1 MYNKDLSTMEALEGP
16 VQFAH
21 QFVDM
26 PEYSVQVKTTKNLQ
40 LNLMLWNFILRL
52 LKIL

>member
-26 PEYSVQVKTTKNLQ
+26 PEYNVQVK
-40 LNLMLWNFILRL
+40 I
-52 LKIL
+52 LKINS

>member
-1 MYNKDLSTMEALEGP
+1 MFEQEDLEALEGP

-26 PEYSVQVKTTKNLQ
+26 PNATVEIQDPENGPTTV
-40 LNLMLWNFILRL
+40 RDRS
-52 LKIL
+52 

>member
-26 PEYSVQVKTTKNLQ
+26 PEYNVQVKKILKLTV
-40 LNLMLWNFILRL
+40 WFILVTFYFMT
-52 LKIL
+52 I